1 MEALN
6 LSKKWR
12 SFIWFSTIA
21 GSLEAVVT
29 SGEVVF
35 VCFLFL
41 GLGEGVGALLVLGRE
56 RAMRL
61 TMVDRST
68 QKNEST
74 CVGFLLGLQECQK

>member
-12 SFIWFSTIA
+12 SFIWFSTVA
-21 GSLEAVVT
+21 GSLEVVVA

-35 VCFLFL
+35 VCFLYL

-68 QKNEST
+68 QKP
-74 CVGFLLGLQECQK
+74 KARA